1 MRITRWM
8 IWMRR
13 LRVILNKFFIK
24 YLVGCLG
31 SDKYQDMYYCEASYN
46 CCRMFKKSLEFSKPH
61 LLLFS
66 DDPYNF
72 PARKEGE
79 CRNPQVKW

>member
-1 MRITRWM
+1 M

-46 CCRMFKKSLEFSKPH
+46 CWRMFKKSLEFQNLIYFCLVTTLTIFRQGK
-61 LLLFS
+61 
-66 DDPYNF
+66 
-72 PARKEGE
+72 KESAAT
-79 CRNPQVKW
+79 PK